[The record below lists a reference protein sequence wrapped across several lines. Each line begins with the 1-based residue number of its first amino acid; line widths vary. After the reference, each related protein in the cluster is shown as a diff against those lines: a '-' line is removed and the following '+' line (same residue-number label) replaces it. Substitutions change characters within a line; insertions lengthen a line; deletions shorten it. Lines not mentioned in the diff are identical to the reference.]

1 MIKTEELRN
10 LEHDELAQR
19 LKDSRR
25 ELFELRFKH
34 AVGQLENHRQIL
46 QVRKD
51 IARILTVIHEHRL
64 GNVPHSA
71 PAEEAPAQ
79 GARVG
84 GGEAVVK
91 EETPEDVEEVAAEAE
106 APPAPQKKTSRKKA
120 AESQEETE

>member
-1 MIKTEELRN
+1 MIKTDELRN
-10 LEHDELAQR
+10 LESEELAQR

-64 GNVPHSA
+64 GMTHEHTA
-71 PAEEAPAQ
+71 
-79 GARVG
+79 
-84 GGEAVVK
+84 
-91 EETPEDVEEVAAEAE
+91 TPENVEEVEASSPLDGEVAAK
-106 APPAPQKKTSRKKA
+106 PPEGPQKKTGRKKA
-120 AESQEETE
+120 AETQEETQ

>member
-10 LEHDELAQR
+10 LESEELAQR

-64 GNVPHSA
+64 GTAHPPAATPENVEAAA
-71 PAEEAPAQ
+71 PAVEAEAEEASSPIA
-79 GARVG
+79 
-84 GGEAVVK
+84 
-91 EETPEDVEEVAAEAE
+91 EEPAAEEPA
-106 APPAPQKKTSRKKA
+106 APQKRTGRKRA
-120 AESQEETE
+120 ADSQEESE